1 MIQLLGL
8 GAFTAVLLIGN
19 LSSHKP
25 CVHGQKI
32 KGVERGGCVCVCVC
46 VCAGDLLFC

>member
-8 GAFTAVLLIGN
+8 GAFTAVLLTGN

-25 CVHGQKI
+25 RVHGQKI
-32 KGVERGGCVCVCVC
+32 KGWREEGVCVCVC